1 MAPEEFEAAIARL
14 PRWILLLAAGGTA
27 VAGVF
32 LRIAVAGGF
41 LLGAIAA
48 YFNFRLIERAV
59 NRVARQAVQGAGKA
73 RSRWLLIQFAGLV
86 FGAFVIIRYS
96 GFSLVAAF
104 AGFMVCP
111 GAVVLEIIYELLN
124 YDHS

>member
-1 MAPEEFEAAIARL
+1 MAQEEFEAAIARL
-14 PRWILLLAAGGTA
+14 PRWILLLAVAGTA
-27 VAGVF
+27 AAGVF
-32 LRIAVAGGF
+32 VGIAGAGGF
-41 LLGAIAA
+41 LLGSIAA

-59 NRVARQAVQGAGKA
+59 NRVAREAVGGSGKA
-73 RSRWLLIQFAGLV
+73 RSPWLLIQFAGLV

-96 GFSLVAAF
+96 GFSLAAAF

-111 GAVVLEIIYELLN
+111 AAVVLEIVYELLN